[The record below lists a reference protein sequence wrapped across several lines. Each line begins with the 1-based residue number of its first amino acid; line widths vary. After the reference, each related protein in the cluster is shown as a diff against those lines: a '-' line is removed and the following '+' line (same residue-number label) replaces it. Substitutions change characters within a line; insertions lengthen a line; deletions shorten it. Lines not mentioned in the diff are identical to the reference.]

1 MTRGEF
7 GVWNLVLPA
16 KDGQSAIP
24 HQSKVKVEPL
34 LSELNRTLSPK
45 FRYPWLYQHQEN
57 E

>member
-16 KDGQSAIP
+16 KDGQPAIP

-34 LSELNRTLSPK
+34 LTELNRTLSPK